1 MIQEIEIFYQLNKNR
16 AQSASSKTIDIV
28 SSDIQRSVTNFH
40 QSIPGYR
47 ITPLAKLTRLAKHLG
62 ISDLWVKNEGSRF
75 DLKAFKVLGASY
87 AIGKLWVK
95 NEGSRFD
102 LKAFKVLG
110 ASYAIG
116 KLLAKK
122 LQLDVN
128 NFTFEQLVSHAQ
140 KFHDLIFVTATMVI
154 PEELLRGQPTN
165 WAVKP

>member
-1 MIQEIEIFYQLNKNR
+1 MIQKIEIFYHLNKNR
-16 AQSASSKTIDIV
+16 AQSTSSKTIDIV
-28 SSDIQRSVTNFH
+28 SSDIQKSVTNFH
-40 QSIPGYR
+40 QSIPGYS

-62 ISDLWVKNEGSRF
+62 ISD
-75 DLKAFKVLGASY
+75 
-87 AIGKLWVK
+87 LWVK

-154 PEELLRGQPTN
+154 TEELLRGQPTN

>member
-87 AIGKLWVK
+87 AIGKL
-95 NEGSRFD
+95 
-102 LKAFKVLG
+102 
-110 ASYAIG
+110 
-116 KLLAKK
+116 LAKK

-128 NFTFEQLVSHAQ
+128 NFTFEQLVSHARSLYAKRFIECAAGSHSQ
-140 KFHDLIFVTATMVI
+140 FWSRSIHH
-154 PEELLRGQPTN
+154 
-165 WAVKP
+165 